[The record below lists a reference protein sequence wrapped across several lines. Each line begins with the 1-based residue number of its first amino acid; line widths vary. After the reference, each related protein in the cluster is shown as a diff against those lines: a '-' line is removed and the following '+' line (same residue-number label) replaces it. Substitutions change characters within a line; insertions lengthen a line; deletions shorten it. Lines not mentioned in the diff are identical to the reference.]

1 MRKAKIDM
9 LNGSVMRPLI
19 TFCIPLVLT
28 GWLQMLFSMA
38 DSFIA
43 GKWAGAAALAAVGA
57 TFPFVMII
65 ISLFGG
71 LSTGVMV
78 CASNDCGAGDM
89 EADGDLFEITC
100 DPDDFNAVS
109 SGMEA
114 KGYKFV
120 SAQIEMVPQNYAKVT
135 GDDNLKLM
143 EKLLDSMEDDDDVQN
158 VWHNWDRD

>member
-1 MRKAKIDM
+1 M

-89 EADGDLFEITC
+89 DSLDKTAHT
-100 DPDDFNAVS
+100 AVLVAAIMGFVVLAIGQS
-109 SGMEA
+109 LA
-114 KGYKFV
+114 KW
-120 SAQIEMVPQNYAKVT
+120 AMTA
-135 GDDNLKLM
+135 M
-143 EKLLDSMEDDDDVQN
+143 
-158 VWHNWDRD
+158 